1 MNWRLHLTNQA
12 IRDLRIL
19 SGRSFLLAVWARGDR
34 VEFYDV
40 KRGAWH
46 GYRQIGDPP
55 NDSDYLS
62 EAWARFLKNLVNPKG
77 SAFLPLVW
85 TRRAAIHSSHDGKF
99 VLFHEPHDRLR
110 LLADGRLHALDAIE
124 AEGLVAVDMDGASG
138 MVAAL
143 DVRGRLSVY
152 RQGVLTGA
160 FETGLQ
166 IDPLRTSSLVIAKG
180 GRCFF
185 LTDGSQIVLTDA
197 SGAAARR
204 VHVHYRIRH
213 IACSP
218 AGDMVV
224 TSDNEAGLIRVYHGA
239 DLGHSHQRFAQD
251 LIAEAQQVQLMAD
264 LPPVS
269 AGISALAAGSRGEIG
284 FAMSGVI
291 CMTNVNRLAKLP
303 SAAAAW

>member
-1 MNWRLHLTNQA
+1 MNWRLHLTNQS

-19 SGRSFLLAVWARGDR
+19 SGKPSLLAVWAQGDR

-40 KRGAWH
+40 ESGAWH
-46 GYRQIGDPP
+46 GYRQIGAPP
-55 NDSDYLS
+55 KDRDYLS
-62 EAWARFLKNLVNPKG
+62 KAWGAFLKNLGNSKG
-77 SAFLPLVW
+77 SAFLPLVL
-85 TRRAAIHSSHDGKF
+85 TRLAAIHSSHDGRF
-99 VLFHEPHDRLR
+99 VLFHEPHNRLR
-110 LLADGRLHALDAIE
+110 LLADGRLHALEAIG
-124 AEGLVAVDMDGASG
+124 AEGLVAVAMDGASG
-138 MVAAL
+138 LVGAL
-143 DVRGRLSVY
+143 DARGRLSVY
-152 RQGVLTGA
+152 RRGMLTGA
-160 FETGLQ
+160 FDTGLQ
-166 IDPLRTSSLVIAKG
+166 IDPLRTSSLVVSKG

-204 VHVHYRIRH
+204 VQVHYRIRH

-284 FAMSGVI
+284 FAMSGVV
-291 CMTNVNRLAKLP
+291 CMTNVNRMAKLP
-303 SAAAAW
+303 GAVRSW